1 MTNAHCQAGKVKE
14 ELPYRLT
21 LPQLLLGAVEVEV
34 HVETLHELRDRVLVR
49 VRLLQAHRAVLV
61 KSFSHVRGR
70 IVLLT
75 IADLTC

>member
-1 MTNAHCQAGKVKE
+1 MKE

-49 VRLLQAHRAVLV
+49 VRLLQNGEQCWLNPSVTSEEELFCSV
-61 KSFSHVRGR
+61 
-70 IVLLT
+70 
-75 IADLTC
+75 ADLTC